1 MSRNSANPVGAEQR
15 GAPLVSREAEAQR
28 DLGHSTLSLR
38 ARRILIPGFLLLLG
52 TGFLAAWSGA
62 LAGAKKTSGHRIA
75 DVRDVAPEV
84 APPRAGAG
92 FSALWEW
99 LPSPAAIHAFETE
112 LAESSVL
119 VKRLRPL
126 VQNALVRV
134 FGEGNTQ
141 AVVAR
146 GGWLFFQ
153 KDIDYVNGR
162 PFLDPRRQRER
173 FEREHVAADP
183 VKAVLDFNRQ
193 LADRGIR
200 LIFMPVPVKPCIE
213 ADRLDQST
221 GAKQRI
227 RQNASFTSF
236 AETLRAHGLE
246 VFDPAALLME
256 RRERTGEAQYLARD
270 THWTPQAMEAVAQ
283 SLARTI
289 AFGEEGQAAS
299 EASPSRE
306 VLGSASKQEW
316 AMEVQSVTAHGDTVA
331 LLGLPESQKVY
342 PPETVQTR
350 VVSSGGMLWKASPHA
365 EVLLLGDSFANIYS
379 LREMG
384 WGEQAGLAEHLSA
397 ALEAPV
403 DALLRNSDGAFATRQ
418 MLQQE
423 LARGR
428 DRLAGKKVV
437 VWECAARELSF
448 GDWKLLSMELGATPK
463 PTFYCPPAGSRRH
476 VEGTVARLS
485 SAPKPGTVPYK
496 EHIMSVLLVDLAVG
510 DGPVEAGKQCL
521 VYTWS
526 MQEQKAAK
534 ASFLRPGD
542 RVRWVLTAWEDVQET
557 REKFQRSEFDE
568 PSFLAEPFAWAEK
581 SH

>member
-1 MSRNSANPVGAEQR
+1 MSRNPANPFGSEPGGAR
-15 GAPLVSREAEAQR
+15 LVSREAEAQR
-28 DLGHSTLSLR
+28 DLGHSTLSLS
-38 ARRILIPGFLLLLG
+38 ARRILILGFLLLLG
-52 TGFLAAWSGA
+52 TGFVAAWSGV
-62 LAGAKKTSGHRIA
+62 LSNAKQTSGQRIA
-75 DVRDVAPEV
+75 DARDVAPEV
-84 APPRAGAG
+84 ASSRAGAG
-92 FSALWEW
+92 YSDLWEW
-99 LPSPAAIHAFETE
+99 LPSPAAIRAFETS
-112 LAESSVL
+112 LADSSVL
-119 VKRLRPL
+119 VRKLRPL
-126 VQNALVRV
+126 VQTALVHV

-141 AVVAR
+141 AVVAK

-162 PFLDPRRQRER
+162 PFLDKRRQRER
-173 FEREHVAADP
+173 GEREHVEADP
-183 VKAVLDFNRQ
+183 LPAVLDFNRQ

-213 ADRLDQST
+213 ADRLDQSA
-221 GAKQRI
+221 GAKNRV
-227 RQNASFTSF
+227 RQNASFASF

-283 SLARTI
+283 SLARMV

-299 EASPSRE
+299 GASPSP
-306 VLGSASKQEW
+306 GSLEFAAKKAG
-316 AMEVQSVTAHGDTVA
+316 AMEVRSVTAHGDTVA
-331 LLGLPESQKVY
+331 LLGLPASQTVY

-350 VVSSGGMLWKASPHA
+350 VVSSGGMVWRASPNA
-365 EVLLLGDSFANIYS
+365 EVLLLGDSFANIFS
-379 LREMG
+379 LKEMG

-397 ALEAPV
+397 ALDAPV

-448 GDWKLLSMELGATPK
+448 GDWKLLSMELGAKPK
-463 PTFYCPPAGSRRH
+463 PTFYCPPAGSRRR
-476 VEGTVARLS
+476 VEGTVARVS

-496 EHIMSVLLVDLAVG
+496 EHIMSVLLVDLAVE

-526 MQEQKAAK
+526 MQEQRSAKAA
-534 ASFLRPGD
+534 FLRPGD
-542 RVRWVLTAWEDVQET
+542 RVRWELAAWEDVQET

-568 PSFLAEPFAWAEK
+568 PSFLVEPFAWAD
-581 SH
+581 